1 MTNTEKIMGRALQ
14 AAGWKKL
21 GVSDTWQSPNTGLCL
36 KRKKAWQ
43 LMQARKA
50 VMGFATYAVTAD
62 REKKEANNGL

>member
-1 MTNTEKIMGRALQ
+1 MTKLTNEELTMGRALR

-21 GVSDTWQSPNTGLCL
+21 GVSDTWQSPNTGVCL

-50 VMGFATYAVTAD
+50 VMGFAAFAVTAETT
-62 REKKEANNGL
+62 RKE

>member
-1 MTNTEKIMGRALQ
+1 MTNIEKIMGRDLH

-43 LMQARKA
+43 LMQARRA
-50 VMGFATYAVTAD
+50 VMEFARFATQTEPKG
-62 REKKEANNGL
+62 EK